1 MAFQAAARS
10 AFRQGY
16 AKAKPVIKEPIM
28 KVVVETPTD
37 FQGAVMSTL
46 NQRRGMIV
54 GSQDEGPFSVI
65 EAQVPLSEMFG
76 YATNLRSVTKG
87 RAQFTMEFLTYKQLP
102 QSIADEL
109 MKKAAEKKKNV
120 A

>member
-1 MAFQAAARS
+1 
-10 AFRQGY
+10 
-16 AKAKPVIKEPIM
+16 M

-54 GSQDEGPFSVI
+54 GSQDEGSFSVI
-65 EAQVPLSEMFG
+65 ESQVPLSEMFG
-76 YATNLRSVTKG
+76 YSTDLRSATKG
-87 RAQFTMEFLTYKQLP
+87 QAQFTMEFLTYKQLP
-102 QSIADEL
+102 QSIADDL
-109 MKKAAEKKKNV
+109 IKKAMTPKKNV

>member
-1 MAFQAAARS
+1 
-10 AFRQGY
+10 
-16 AKAKPVIKEPIM
+16 M

-37 FQGAVMSTL
+37 FQGSVMSTL
-46 NQRRGMIV
+46 NQRRAVIV

-76 YATNLRSVTKG
+76 YSTDLRSVTKG
-87 RAQFTMEFLTYKQLP
+87 QAQFTMEFLIYKQLP
-102 QSIADEL
+102 QSIAEEL
-109 MKKAAEKKKNV
+109 MKKAAEEKKNV